1 MLDHFEVALLVLTR
15 FSVATS
21 CRNTMQQLWQASRG
35 HDLPMATFYKEAGD
49 AATFHG
55 KQLLPWRCL
64 PLNWVDM
71 IIFGQPTNCF
81 DIFLNQANLNSV
93 KGRVF
98 RASK

>member
-1 MLDHFEVALLVLTR
+1 MLDHFEVALLVLTC

-71 IIFGQPTNCF
+71 IIWAAYQ
-81 DIFLNQANLNSV
+81 LL
-93 KGRVF
+93 
-98 RASK
+98 